1 MFIPGRYNLL
11 PALRKADHGWYLG
24 DELKQVL
31 LPNKY
36 APADLKEGDRIR
48 VFLYF
53 DSEDRLIA
61 TNLEPLIQRDSFAL
75 LKAKDTG
82 PGGAYF
88 DWGLAKDLLV
98 PYREQQKPVQP
109 GESHVV
115 YLYFDDASGRLVG
128 STKIRKFLR
137 PADEDIHEGDQVDLL
152 LYDETELGWSAIV
165 NDHYA
170 GLLFK
175 NRAFGN
181 VRTGDRVKGYVRVI
195 REDGKIDLSMSRE
208 GYARISGEA
217 GHLMEL
223 LRKNQGSLTLTDK
236 SSPDDISRM
245 TGMSK
250 KAFKMA
256 VGALYK
262 QRLIQLTDTGIH
274 LITED

>member
-1 MFIPGRYNLL
+1 MFFPGRYNLL

-24 DELKQVL
+24 DEQKQVL

-36 APADLKEGDRIR
+36 CPADLKEGDRIR

-75 LKAKDTG
+75 LRVKDTG
-82 PGGAYF
+82 ALGAFF
-88 DWGLAKDLLV
+88 DWGLAKDLFV
-98 PYREQQKPVQP
+98 PFREQLKPMQA
-109 GESHVV
+109 GEWHVV
-115 YLYFDDASGRLVG
+115 YCYLDDASGRLVG
-128 STKIRKFLR
+128 STKIRKFLL
-137 PADEDIHEGDQVDLL
+137 PADEDIKEGDQVDLL
-152 LYDETELGWSAIV
+152 LYDESELGWSAIV

-208 GYARISGEA
+208 GYARISEEA
-217 GHLMEL
+217 GHLMTLLQENHGHLEL
-223 LRKNQGSLTLTDK
+223 NDK
-236 SSPDDISRM
+236 SSPEDISRI

-256 VGALYK
+256 VGALY
-262 QRLIQLTDTGIH
+262 RERHIQITDTGIH